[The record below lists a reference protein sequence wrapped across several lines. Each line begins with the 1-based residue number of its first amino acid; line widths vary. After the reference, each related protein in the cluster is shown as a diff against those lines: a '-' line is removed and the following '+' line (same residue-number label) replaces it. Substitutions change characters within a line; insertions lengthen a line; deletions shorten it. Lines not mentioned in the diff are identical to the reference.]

1 MMLMKK
7 NQGFSLIEVLVTIV
21 LTTVGILGMVAL
33 QVKSISYTQDTIQ
46 REAAISAADELVEI
60 MRTYRDELYENI
72 PPSDLKAADVKG
84 SYGEFYSQLKSS
96 STLYADE
103 KAVFKKSDCP
113 TTGTAQT
120 VKAVAGCWLQKQERV
135 LPDFKVERLCPSVS
149 ADDCTDNFKGS
160 SLLLDVSW
168 SSRDQSCGVG
178 GDSATCHYSVRV
190 EL

>member
-1 MMLMKK
+1 MSLMKK
-7 NQGFSLIEVLVTIV
+7 SQGFSLIEVLVTIV

-60 MRTYRDELYENI
+60 MRTYRDELFESI

-84 SYGEFYSQLKSS
+84 SYGEFYAQLKSS

-103 KAVFKKSDCP
+103 KAVFTTGDCP

-120 VKAVAGCWLQKQERV
+120 AKAVAGCWLQRYERV
-135 LPDFKVERLCPSVS
+135 LPDFKVERLCPSAS
-149 ADDCTDNFKGS
+149 TNECTDDFKGS
-160 SLLLDVSW
+160 SLLLVLSW
-168 SSRDQSCGVG
+168 NSHDQSCGSD
-178 GDSATCHYSVRV
+178 GDSATCQYSVRV

>member
-1 MMLMKK
+1 MSLMKK
-7 NQGFSLIEVLVTIV
+7 CQGFSLIEVLVTIV

-60 MRTYRDELYENI
+60 MRTYRDELFESI
-72 PPSDLKAADVKG
+72 PPEQSSGGNAIG
-84 SYGEFYSQLKSS
+84 GHGEFYSHLKSS
-96 STLYADE
+96 TSIYSAK
-103 KAVFKKSDCP
+103 KAVFTTSDCP
-113 TTGTAQT
+113 NSGMPQTA
-120 VKAVAGCWLQKQERV
+120 KAVTGCWLKKQETI
-135 LPDFKVERLCPSVS
+135 LPNFKVERLCPSVS

-160 SLLLDVSW
+160 SLLLDLSW